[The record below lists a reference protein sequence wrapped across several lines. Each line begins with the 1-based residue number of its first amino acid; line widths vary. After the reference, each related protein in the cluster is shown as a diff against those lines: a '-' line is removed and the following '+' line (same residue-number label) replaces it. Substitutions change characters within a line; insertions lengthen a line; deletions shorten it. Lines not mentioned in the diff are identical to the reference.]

1 MVDGSD
7 DAAVLIA
14 VLIGAVFV
22 LVRSGVAGGAVGA
35 AAAVFC
41 FFFFGDSPV

>member
-35 AAAVFC
+35 AAVFC